1 MVVGQSADLFPIVIS
16 LPRPVAGFGCDPY
29 VLCNTHLLYV
39 DSAEKVGLD
48 AGALPGD
55 AQCGVPDI
63 NQQRYLTVLCE
74 DYLVGLV

>member
-1 MVVGQSADLFPIVIS
+1 M
-16 LPRPVAGFGCDPY
+16 AGFGCDPDLLFMSPPIMQY
-29 VLCNTHLLYV
+29 HLLYV